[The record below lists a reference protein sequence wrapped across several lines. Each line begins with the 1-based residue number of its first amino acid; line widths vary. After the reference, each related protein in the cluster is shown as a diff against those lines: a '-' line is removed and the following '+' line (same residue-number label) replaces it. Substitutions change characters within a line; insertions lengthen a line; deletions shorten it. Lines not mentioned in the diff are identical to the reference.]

1 MAELTSGTKIK
12 LRNGATCTVKKEL
25 GRGGQ
30 GIVYLVDYQGKDY
43 ALKWYTQNFKNEN
56 AFYENLEKN
65 VKYGS
70 PSPNFLWPEAVTEY
84 SNGSFG
90 YLMKLRPAGYEE
102 IGMFMLAKV
111 RFSSV
116 KALLDACLQICSSY
130 QLLHQRGYSYQ
141 DMNDGNFFI
150 NPKTGHVLICDN
162 DNVAPHGTNMGIAGK
177 SGYMAPEIVEGK
189 KMPDIYT
196 DYFSLAVIL
205 FILIYVNRPFD
216 GAKAL
221 SCPCMTT
228 KAEKMLNGLN
238 CVFILDPTDAS
249 NRPVKGVHTNVIQRW
264 PLFPKIL
271 NDAFQR
277 TFSKDAIHN
286 PTHRVMCKEWQNI
299 LVQVRAL
306 YAKCPKCG
314 KETFHRTDG
323 NTTCLEC
330 RQIFAKVPV
339 LVAGKYT
346 IPLMPGQKLYPC
358 QTSAENS
365 CGRVV
370 AEVQSNPSNPTLKG
384 IRNLSESQWQAT
396 TAQGDVKIIGQNGVV
411 PVIPNVKIRFSKD
424 VTATI
429 MP

>member
-1 MAELTSGTKIK
+1 MAELTSGTKIR
-12 LRNGATCTVKKEL
+12 LRNGSTCTVKKEL

-43 ALKWYTQNFKNEN
+43 ALKWYTQNFKNES

-90 YLMKLRPAGYEE
+90 YLMKLRPSGYEE

-205 FILIYVNRPFD
+205 FILIYVNRPFE

-228 KAEKMLNGLN
+228 NAEKALNGLN

-314 KETFHRTDG
+314 KETFHNTDG

-330 RQIFAKVPV
+330 GQTFAKVPT
-339 LVAGKYT
+339 LVGGKYT
-346 IPLMPGQKLYPC
+346 IPLMPGQKLYAC
-358 QTSAENS
+358 QTSSENS

-370 AEVQSNPSNPTLKG
+370 AEVQANPSNPALKG

-396 TAQGDVKIIGQNGVV
+396 TAQGEPKIIGQNGIV
-411 PVIPNVKIRFSKD
+411 PVIPNVQIRFSKD
-424 VTATI
+424 IKATI